1 MTPDTTGYMIAG
13 FTVILVGILIYILT
27 LFIRMGSIRTNLKKL
42 EELLENSNDKAE
54 RIKPE

>member
-13 FTVILVGILIYILT
+13 FTVILVGILIYTLT
-27 LFIRMGSIRTNLKKL
+27 LFIRMGSIRTKLKKL
-42 EELLENSNDKAE
+42 EELLEYSNDTSE